1 MTSEAVL
8 SRGSGRRGSVRT
20 IAPVRAPQ
28 RASWQRHYARWLLLS
43 DTVVVCVAVL
53 LAQVVRFGT
62 SPRSLLLAGL
72 FSTVLVG
79 VWLCA
84 LAIFR
89 TRSPRVIGAGLEEYR
104 LVVSATVWT
113 FGAIAIVT
121 LLARVDVARGY
132 LAVALPLG
140 LLALLVTRN
149 LRRVY
154 VARQRAVGKY
164 QTAVLAIGDREAVT
178 VLADE
183 LMRDPA
189 NGYRVVGMCMPRY
202 DEVVADSISI
212 HGRQIP
218 ILGDETQALAA
229 LHLTGA
235 DTVAVT
241 ATEHLGVHGIRKLTW
256 DLEAMEIDLL
266 VSPGVLDVAGPRLS
280 MRPVAGFPLI
290 HVEKPQYHGAQRFQ
304 KRAFDFC
311 FALAAIIGTSPLL
324 ILTAVAVKLTSRGPV
339 CYAAERI
346 GLDGKPFKM
355 LKFRS
360 MVDGAD
366 RQLPSLM
373 VQNEVAGGVLFKMRQ
388 DPRVTPVGRFI
399 RKMSIDELPQF
410 FNVLT
415 GDMSVVGPRPPLPR
429 EVETY
434 DGEVRRRLLVKP
446 GITGLWQ
453 VSGRSDL
460 SWENSVRL
468 DLSYVE
474 NWSMVGD
481 LIIIGK
487 TLKAVL
493 NSNGAY

>member
-1 MTSEAVL
+1 MTAEAVL
-8 SRGSGRRGSVRT
+8 SRGDGRGGSGRKISPVGASVR
-20 IAPVRAPQ
+20 AN
-28 RASWQRHYARWLLLS
+28 WQKHYSRWLLLF
-43 DTVVVCVAVL
+43 DTVVVCAAVL

-62 SPRSLLLAGL
+62 SPRALLLAGL
-72 FSTVLVG
+72 FSAGLIA

-113 FGAIAIVT
+113 FGAVAIVT

-154 VARQRAVGKY
+154 VARQRAQGKY
-164 QTAVLAIGDREAVT
+164 QTAVLAIGDRKAVT
-178 VLADE
+178 LLADE

-189 NGYRVVGMCMPRY
+189 NGYRVVGMCVTGY
-202 DEVVADSISI
+202 DELVGDSITI
-212 HGRQIP
+212 DGREVP
-218 ILGDETQALAA
+218 NFGDESQALAA
-229 LHLTGA
+229 IQLSGA

-241 ATEHLGVHGIRKLTW
+241 ATEHLGVHGIRTLTW
-256 DLEAMEIDLL
+256 DLESMNIDLL

-290 HVEKPQYHGAQRFQ
+290 HVEKPQYHGAKRFQ

-324 ILTAVAVKLTSRGPV
+324 ILTALAVKLTSKGPV
-339 CYAAERI
+339 FYAAERI

-366 RQLPSLM
+366 RQGQALLPE
-373 VQNEVAGGVLFKMRQ
+373 NESEGGVLFKMRQ
-388 DPRVTPVGRFI
+388 DPRVTSVGRFI
-399 RKMSIDELPQF
+399 RRMSIDELPQF
-410 FNVLT
+410 FNVLKR
-415 GDMSVVGPRPPLPR
+415 DMSVVGPRPPLRR
-429 EVETY
+429 EVEAY

-493 NSNGAY
+493 TSDGAY

>member
-1 MTSEAVL
+1 
-8 SRGSGRRGSVRT
+8 
-20 IAPVRAPQ
+20 
-28 RASWQRHYARWLLLS
+28 
-43 DTVVVCVAVL
+43 VAVV
-53 LAQVVRFGT
+53 LAQVLRFGT
-62 SPRSLLLAGL
+62 SARALLLAGL
-72 FSTVLVG
+72 FSAALIAL
-79 VWLCA
+79 WLCA

-154 VARQRAVGKY
+154 VAQQRAHGKY
-164 QTAVLAIGDREAVT
+164 QTAVLAIGDRDAVM

-183 LMRDPA
+183 LMRDPE
-189 NGYRVVGMCMPRY
+189 NGYRVVGMCVPRH
-202 DEVVADSISI
+202 DELGGDSISI
-212 HGRQIP
+212 HDREIP
-218 ILGDETQALAA
+218 IFGDDSQAMAA
-229 LHLTGA
+229 IHLTGA

-256 DLEAMEIDLL
+256 DLESMDVDLL
-266 VSPGVLDVAGPRLS
+266 VSPGVLDVAGRRLS

-304 KRAFDFC
+304 KRAFDFF
-311 FALAAIIGTSPLL
+311 FALAAIMGMSPLL
-324 ILTAVAVKLTSRGPV
+324 ILTAIAVKLTSGGPV
-339 CYAAERI
+339 FYTAERI
-346 GLDGKPFKM
+346 GLDGKPFRM

-366 RQLPSLM
+366 RQLPELLM
-373 VQNEVAGGVLFKMRQ
+373 QNEAAGGVLFKMRQ

-410 FNVLT
+410 FNVLKR
-415 GDMSVVGPRPPLPR
+415 DMSVVGPRPPLPR
-429 EVETY
+429 EVEAY
-434 DGEVRRRLLVKP
+434 DGDVRRRLLVKP

-493 NSNGAY
+493 SKNGAY

>member
-1 MTSEAVL
+1 MCA
-8 SRGSGRRGSVRT
+8 
-20 IAPVRAPQ
+20 
-28 RASWQRHYARWLLLS
+28 
-43 DTVVVCVAVL
+43 AVL
-53 LAQVVRFGT
+53 LAQIVRFGT
-62 SPRSLLLAGL
+62 SSRALILAGL
-72 FSTVLVG
+72 FSAALIA

-113 FGAIAIVT
+113 FGAVAMVT

-132 LAVALPLG
+132 LAVAMPLG

-149 LRRVY
+149 LRRIY
-154 VARQRAVGKY
+154 VARQRALGMY
-164 QTAVLAIGDREAVT
+164 QTAVLAIGDRHAVT

-189 NGYRVVGMCMPRY
+189 NGYRVVGVCVPRY
-202 DEVVADSISI
+202 DELGGDSIMI
-212 HGRQIP
+212 HGRDIP

-256 DLEAMEIDLL
+256 DLEAMDIDLL

-324 ILTAVAVKLTSRGPV
+324 ILTAIAVKLTSKGPV
-339 CYAAERI
+339 FYAAERI

-366 RQLPSLM
+366 RQIPALM
-373 VQNEVAGGVLFKMRQ
+373 VQNEVAGGVLFKIRD

-410 FNVLT
+410 FNVLKK
-415 GDMSVVGPRPPLPR
+415 DMSVVGPRPPLPR

-434 DGEVRRRLLVKP
+434 DGDVRRRLLVKP

-460 SWENSVRL
+460 SWDNSVRL

-493 NSNGAY
+493 NRNGAY

>member
-1 MTSEAVL
+1 
-8 SRGSGRRGSVRT
+8 
-20 IAPVRAPQ
+20 
-28 RASWQRHYARWLLLS
+28 
-43 DTVVVCVAVL
+43 
-53 LAQVVRFGT
+53 
-62 SPRSLLLAGL
+62 
-72 FSTVLVG
+72 
-79 VWLCA
+79 LCA
-84 LAIFR
+84 LTIFR
-89 TRSPRVIGAGLEEYR
+89 TRSPGVIGAGLEEYR

-154 VARQRAVGKY
+154 VARQRAHGKY
-164 QTAVLAIGDREAVT
+164 QTAVLAIGDRDAVT

-183 LMRDPA
+183 LMRDPT
-189 NGYRVVGMCMPRY
+189 NGYRVVGMCVPRY
-202 DEVVADSISI
+202 GELGGDSISI
-212 HGRQIP
+212 HGREIP
-218 ILGDETQALAA
+218 IFGDDSQALVAI
-229 LHLTGA
+229 HLTGA

-256 DLEAMEIDLL
+256 DLESMDIDLL

-311 FALAAIIGTSPLL
+311 FALAAIVGTSPLL
-324 ILTAVAVKLTSRGPV
+324 ILTAIAVKLTSKGPV
-339 CYAAERI
+339 FYAAERI

-360 MVDGAD
+360 MVDHAD
-366 RQLPSLM
+366 RQLPTLLPH
-373 VQNEVAGGVLFKMRQ
+373 NEGAGGVLFKMRQ
-388 DPRVTPVGRFI
+388 DPRVTQVGRFI

-410 FNVLT
+410 FNVLKR
-415 GDMSVVGPRPPLPR
+415 DMSVVGPRPPLPR

-474 NWSMVGD
+474 NWSMIGD

-487 TLKAVL
+487 TLKVVL
-493 NSNGAY
+493 SSHGAY

>member
-1 MTSEAVL
+1 MSVEAAL
-8 SRGSGRRGSVRT
+8 SQGSGRRGDAPR
-20 IAPVRAPQ
+20 IATPREQPRA
-28 RASWQRHYARWLLLS
+28 RWQRRYSRWLLIS
-43 DTVVVCVAVL
+43 DTIVVSAAVM
-53 LAQVVRFGT
+53 LAQIVRFGT
-62 SPRSLLLAGL
+62 APRTLLLAGS
-72 FSTVLVG
+72 FSAGLIAL
-79 VWLCA
+79 WLCA

-104 LVVSATVWT
+104 LVVSATAWT
-113 FGAIAIVT
+113 FGAVAIVT
-121 LLARVDVARGY
+121 LLAQVDVARGY

-149 LRRVY
+149 VRRGY
-154 VARQRAVGKY
+154 VARQRAHGKY
-164 QTAVLAIGDREAVT
+164 QTAVLAVGDCEAVT
-178 VLADE
+178 VLAGE

-189 NGYRVVGMCMPRY
+189 NGYRIVGVCVPQCG
-202 DEVVADSISI
+202 ELVGDSISI
-212 HGRQIP
+212 RGSEIP
-218 ILGDETQALAA
+218 ILGDENQTVAA
-229 LHLTGA
+229 IQLTGA

-241 ATEHLGVHGIRKLTW
+241 ATERLGVHGIRKLTW
-256 DLEAMEIDLL
+256 DLESMNIDLL

-311 FALAAIIGTSPLL
+311 FALVAIVGMSPVM
-324 ILTAVAVKLTSRGPV
+324 ILTAIAVKLTSKGPV
-339 CYAAERI
+339 FYAAERI

-366 RQLPSLM
+366 RQLPTLAS
-373 VQNEVAGGVLFKMRQ
+373 QNDSAGGVLFKIHQ
-388 DPRVTPVGRFI
+388 DPRVTPVGRTI
-399 RKMSIDELPQF
+399 RRFSIDELPQF
-410 FNVLT
+410 FNVLKMH
-415 GDMSVVGPRPPLPR
+415 MSVVGPRPPLRR
-429 EVETY
+429 EVEAY
-434 DGEVRRRLLVKP
+434 EGEVRRRLLVKP

-460 SWENSVRL
+460 SWEDSVRL

-493 NSNGAY
+493 TSDGAY

>member
-1 MTSEAVL
+1 MSVEAAP
-8 SRGSGRRGSVRT
+8 SQGSGRRSA
-20 IAPVRAPQ
+20 APFTPSEREQPRA
-28 RASWQRHYARWLLLS
+28 RWQRHYSRWLLLS
-43 DTVVVCVAVL
+43 DTLVVTAAVL
-53 LAQVVRFGT
+53 LAQVVRFGIAT
-62 SPRSLLLAGL
+62 DALLVAGL
-72 FSTVLVG
+72 FSTGLIV

-113 FGAIAIVT
+113 FGAVAIVT

-140 LLALLVTRN
+140 LLALLITRN
-149 LRRVY
+149 LRRVH
-154 VARQRAVGKY
+154 VARQRARGKY
-164 QTAVLAIGDREAVT
+164 QTAVLAIGDRHAVT

-183 LMRDPA
+183 LMRHPA
-189 NGYRVVGMCMPRY
+189 NGYRVVGICVPQY
-202 DEVVADSISI
+202 GDLVGDSVPI
-212 HGRQIP
+212 HGRDIP
-218 ILGDETQALAA
+218 IFGDETQALAA
-229 LHLTGA
+229 IQLTGA

-241 ATEHLGVHGIRKLTW
+241 ATEHLGVHGIRRLTW
-256 DLEAMEIDLL
+256 DLESLNVDLL

-311 FALAAIIGTSPLL
+311 FALAAIIGMSPLL
-324 ILTAVAVKLTSRGPV
+324 ILTALAVKLTSRGPV
-339 CYAAERI
+339 FYAAERI
-346 GLDGKPFKM
+346 GHDGKPFRM

-366 RQLPSLM
+366 RQLDPLM
-373 VQNEVAGGVLFKMRQ
+373 MQNDSSGGVLFKMRD

-399 RKMSIDELPQF
+399 RRMSIDELPQF
-410 FNVLT
+410 FNVLKK
-415 GDMSVVGPRPPLPR
+415 DMSVVGPRPPLRR
-429 EVETY
+429 EVEAY

-446 GITGLWQ
+446 GVTGLWQ

-474 NWSMVGD
+474 NWSMIGD

-493 NSNGAY
+493 TSDGAY

>member
-1 MTSEAVL
+1 
-8 SRGSGRRGSVRT
+8 
-20 IAPVRAPQ
+20 
-28 RASWQRHYARWLLLS
+28 
-43 DTVVVCVAVL
+43 VAVV
-53 LAQVVRFGT
+53 LAQVLRFGT
-62 SPRSLLLAGL
+62 SARALLLAGL
-72 FSTVLVG
+72 FSAALIAL
-79 VWLCA
+79 WLCA

-154 VARQRAVGKY
+154 VARQRAHGKY
-164 QTAVLAIGDREAVT
+164 QTAVLAIGDRDAVT

-183 LMRDPA
+183 LMRDPT
-189 NGYRVVGMCMPRY
+189 NGYRVVGMCVPRY
-202 DEVVADSISI
+202 GELGGDSISI
-212 HGRQIP
+212 HGREIP
-218 ILGDETQALAA
+218 IFGDDSQALVAI
-229 LHLTGA
+229 HLTGA

-256 DLEAMEIDLL
+256 DLESMDIDLL

-311 FALAAIIGTSPLL
+311 FALAAIVGTSPLL
-324 ILTAVAVKLTSRGPV
+324 ILTAIAVKLTSKGPV
-339 CYAAERI
+339 FYAAERI

-360 MVDGAD
+360 MVDHAD
-366 RQLPSLM
+366 RQLPTLLP
-373 VQNEVAGGVLFKMRQ
+373 QNEGAGGVLFKMRQ
-388 DPRVTPVGRFI
+388 DPRVTQVGRFI

-410 FNVLT
+410 FNVLKR
-415 GDMSVVGPRPPLPR
+415 DMSVVGPRPPLPR

-474 NWSMVGD
+474 NWSMIGD

-487 TLKAVL
+487 TLKVVL
-493 NSNGAY
+493 SSHGAY

>member
-1 MTSEAVL
+1 VTTEAVL
-8 SRGSGRRGSVRT
+8 SREDGRHGSREKA
-20 IAPVRAPQ
+20 APARVSPRPN
-28 RASWQRHYARWLLLS
+28 WQRHYSRWLLLS
-43 DTVVVCVAVL
+43 DTAVICVAVL

-62 SPRSLLLAGL
+62 SPGALLLAGL
-72 FSTVLVG
+72 FSAGLIA

-113 FGAIAIVT
+113 FGAIAIAT
-121 LLARVDVARGY
+121 LLARVDMARGY

-140 LLALLVTRN
+140 LLGLLVTRN

-154 VARQRAVGKY
+154 VARQRAQGNY

-178 VLADE
+178 VLAEE

-189 NGYRVVGMCMPRY
+189 NGYRVVGMCVPGCGEL
-202 DEVVADSISI
+202 DSDSIWVQ
-212 HGRQIP
+212 GREIP
-218 ILGDETQALAA
+218 ILGDENQALAGV
-229 LHLTGA
+229 HLTGA

-241 ATEHLGVHGIRKLTW
+241 ATEHLGVHGIRRLTW
-256 DLEAMEIDLL
+256 DLESMNIDLL

-290 HVEKPQYHGAQRFQ
+290 QVEKPQYHGAQRFQ
-304 KRAFDFC
+304 KRSFDFC
-311 FALAAIIGTSPLL
+311 FALAAIIGMSPVL
-324 ILTAVAVKLTSRGPV
+324 ILTAIAVKLTSRGPV
-339 CYAAERI
+339 FYTAERI
-346 GLDGKPFKM
+346 GYDGEPFKM

-366 RQLPSLM
+366 RQLQQLL
-373 VQNEVAGGVLFKMRQ
+373 VQNESSGRVLFKIRE
-388 DPRVTPVGRFI
+388 DPRVTRVGRFI
-399 RKMSIDELPQF
+399 RRTSIDELPQF
-410 FNVLT
+410 FNVLKK
-415 GDMSVVGPRPPLPR
+415 DMSVVGPRPPLRR

-434 DGEVRRRLLVKP
+434 DGEVRRKFLVKP

-460 SWENSVRL
+460 SWEDSVRL

-493 NSNGAY
+493 GRAGAY

>member
-1 MTSEAVL
+1 VTTEVVL
-8 SRGSGRRGSVRT
+8 SREDGRRGTGRT
-20 IAPVRAPQ
+20 IPPVRVWARPN
-28 RASWQRHYARWLLLS
+28 WQKRYSRWLLLS
-43 DTVVVCVAVL
+43 DTAVVCAAVL

-62 SPRSLLLAGL
+62 SPRALLLAGL
-72 FSTVLVG
+72 FSTGLIA

-140 LLALLVTRN
+140 LLGLLVTRN
-149 LRRVY
+149 IRRAY
-154 VARQRAVGKY
+154 VARRRAKGKY

-178 VLADE
+178 VLAEE

-189 NGYRVVGMCMPRY
+189 NGYRVVGMCVPRY
-202 DEVVADSISI
+202 DEFGGDSISVQ
-212 HGRQIP
+212 GREIP
-218 ILGDETQALAA
+218 ILGDENQALAA
-229 LHLTGA
+229 VHLTGA

-241 ATEHLGVHGIRKLTW
+241 ATEHLGVHGIRRLTW
-256 DLEAMEIDLL
+256 DLESMDIDLL

-304 KRAFDFC
+304 KRAFDYC
-311 FALAAIIGTSPLL
+311 FALAAIIGMSPLL
-324 ILTAVAVKLTSRGPV
+324 ILTAIAVKLTSRGPV
-339 CYAAERI
+339 FYAAERI
-346 GLDGKPFKM
+346 GYDGKPFKM
-355 LKFRS
+355 MKFRS
-360 MVDGAD
+360 MVNGAD
-366 RQLPSLM
+366 RHLQPLLL
-373 VQNEVAGGVLFKMRQ
+373 QNESAGGVLFKMRE
-388 DPRVTPVGRFI
+388 DPRVTRVGKFI
-399 RKMSIDELPQF
+399 RRTSIDELPQF
-410 FNVLT
+410 FNVLKR
-415 GDMSVVGPRPPLPR
+415 DMSVVGPRPPLRR

-434 DGEVRRRLLVKP
+434 DGEVRRKFLVKP

-460 SWENSVRL
+460 SWEHSVRL

-487 TLKAVL
+487 TLKAVFR
-493 NSNGAY
+493 SNGAY

>member
-1 MTSEAVL
+1 VTAEAVL
-8 SRGSGRRGSVRT
+8 SQASGRRGTTRR
-20 IAPVRAPQ
+20 IAPVQAPQ
-28 RASWQRHYARWLLLS
+28 RANWQRDYSRWLLLS
-43 DTVVVCVAVL
+43 DTVVVCAAVV
-53 LAQVVRFGT
+53 LAQIVRFGT
-62 SPRSLLLAGL
+62 SPRALLLAGL
-72 FSTVLVG
+72 FSASLIA

-149 LRRVY
+149 LRRMY
-154 VARQRAVGKY
+154 VAHQRADGKY
-164 QTAVLAIGDREAVT
+164 QTAVLAIGDRAAVT

-189 NGYRVVGMCMPRY
+189 NGYRVVGICVPRY
-202 DEVVADSISI
+202 DEMVGDSVSI
-212 HGRQIP
+212 HGREIP
-218 ILGDETQALAA
+218 ILGNETEALAA
-229 LHLTGA
+229 VHLTGA

-256 DLEAMEIDLL
+256 DLESLDIDLL

-324 ILTAVAVKLTSRGPV
+324 ILTAIAVKLTSRGPV
-339 CYAAERI
+339 FYAADRI

-366 RQLPSLM
+366 RQLPALM
-373 VQNEVAGGVLFKMRQ
+373 LQNEVSGGVLFKIRE

-399 RKMSIDELPQF
+399 RMMSIDELPQF

-434 DGEVRRRLLVKP
+434 DGDVRRRLLVKP

-493 NSNGAY
+493 SRNGAY

>member
-1 MTSEAVL
+1 MSVEAAL
-8 SRGSGRRGSVRT
+8 SQGSRRRGSEKG
-20 IAPVRAPQ
+20 IAAAPEQPRA
-28 RASWQRHYARWLLLS
+28 RWQRHYSRWLLLA
-43 DTVVVCVAVL
+43 DTVVVTAAVL
-53 LAQVVRFGT
+53 LAQVLRFG
-62 SPRSLLLAGL
+62 SDPQALLLAGL
-72 FSTVLVG
+72 FSAGLIV

-89 TRSPRVIGAGLEEYR
+89 TRSPRIIGAGLEEYR
-104 LVVSATVWT
+104 LVVSATAWT
-113 FGAIAIVT
+113 FGAVAIVT

-149 LRRVY
+149 LRRVH
-154 VARQRAVGKY
+154 VARQRARGKY
-164 QTAVLAIGDREAVT
+164 QTAVLAIGDRDAVT

-183 LMRDPA
+183 LMRHPA
-189 NGYRVVGMCMPRY
+189 NGYRVVGICVPRY
-202 DEVVADSISI
+202 GELSGDSISI
-212 HGRQIP
+212 QGREIP
-218 ILGDETQALAA
+218 IFGDESQALAA
-229 LHLTGA
+229 IQLTGA

-241 ATEHLGVHGIRKLTW
+241 ATEHLGVLGIRKLTW
-256 DLEAMEIDLL
+256 DLESLNIDLL

-304 KRAFDFC
+304 KRSFDFC

-324 ILTAVAVKLTSRGPV
+324 LAAAVAVKLTSRGPV
-339 CYAAERI
+339 FYAAERI
-346 GLDGKPFKM
+346 GHDGKPFKM

-366 RQLPSLM
+366 RQLQPLLA
-373 VQNEVAGGVLFKMRQ
+373 QNESSGGVLFKMRE

-399 RKMSIDELPQF
+399 RRMSIDELPQF
-410 FNVLT
+410 FNVLKK
-415 GDMSVVGPRPPLPR
+415 DMSVVGPRPPLRR
-429 EVETY
+429 EVEAY

-474 NWSMVGD
+474 NWSMIGD

-493 NSNGAY
+493 SSDGAY